1 MENYLTIKIK
11 DTIFIHDLSN
21 MHIVDSYKVPNKLV
35 REYLVKF
42 TKTSGIYYRD
52 IDSMEKEWIAHNI
65 LYKLGMFKNHTKDTD
80 ITVDES
86 WYRLLGYEVIYRLY
100 KIYKFFK
107 R

>member
-11 DTIFIHDLSN
+11 DTIFIYDLSN
-21 MHIVDSYKVPNKLV
+21 IHIVDSYKVPIKVV
-35 REYLVKF
+35 REYLENF
-42 TKTSGIYYRD
+42 TKGTGIYYRD

-65 LYKLGMFKNHTKDTD
+65 LYKLGLFKRHTKDTD
-80 ITVDES
+80 ITIDEA
-86 WYRLLGYEVIYRLY
+86 WYRLLGYEVIYSGY